1 LKSICLLGRKN
12 LDRAGITEK
21 KNKRIERILILS
33 SSPHIR
39 DKITVGRIMWAVI
52 IALTPVIAA
61 SIYFFRFRAME
72 LIAVCGLASVVTEY
86 LFLRIRGKGSLNEP
100 SALLTGILLAL
111 TLPPSFPLWAAVLGT
126 IFAIIIGKQIFGGL
140 GYNIFNPALIGRA
153 FLVATFPVLM
163 TTWLNPFTIDA
174 VTTATPLGLLRFQS
188 QSTPLLPLFLG
199 NVSGSLG
206 ETSALALLIGGA
218 FLLIKKYIDWR
229 TPLSYL
235 LTVALLSGI
244 FYLINPLYG
253 SPLLH
258 LLAGGLMFGVFF
270 MATDPVTTPLAKQ
283 GRWIFGLGAGVI
295 VVIIRNWGGYAEGVM
310 FSILLMNAF
319 TPLLDRYIKPRVLGG
334 K

>member
-1 LKSICLLGRKN
+1 M
-12 LDRAGITEK
+12 DRARITEK

-52 IALTPVIAA
+52 IALIPAMAA
-61 SIYFFRFRAME
+61 SIYFFRLRAIE

-86 LFLRIRGKGSLNEP
+86 LFLKIRGKGSLNEP

-140 GYNIFNPALIGRA
+140 GCNIFNPALIGRA
-153 FLVATFPVLM
+153 FLVAAFPVLM
-163 TTWLNPFTIDA
+163 TSWVNPFTIDA

-218 FLLIKKYIDWR
+218 FLLIKKHIDWR

-258 LLAGGLMFGVFF
+258 LLAGGLMLGVFF

-283 GRWIFGLGAGVI
+283 GRWLFGLAAGVI

-334 K
+334 R

>member
-1 LKSICLLGRKN
+1 LDKS
-12 LDRAGITEK
+12 GIMKK
-21 KNKRIERILILS
+21 KNKKVQKILTLS

-52 IALTPVIAA
+52 IALLPAIAA
-61 SIYFFRFRAME
+61 SIYFFRLRAVE
-72 LIAVCGLASVVTEY
+72 LIAVCSLSSVIAEY
-86 LFLRIRGKGSLNEP
+86 LFLKMRGRSIPREP

-111 TLPPSFPLWAAVLGT
+111 TLPPTFPLWAAVLGA

-140 GYNIFNPALIGRA
+140 GYNIFNPALVGRA

-163 TTWLNPFTIDA
+163 TSWVKPFTLDA
-174 VTTATPLGLLRFQS
+174 VTTATPLGLLKFQS

-206 ETSALALLIGGA
+206 ETSSLALLIGAGY
-218 FLLIKKYIDWR
+218 LMIKKYIDWR
-229 TPLSYL
+229 IPLSYL
-235 LTVALLSGI
+235 FTVALLSGI

-253 SPLLH
+253 TPLFH
-258 LLAGGLMFGVFF
+258 LVAGGLMIGALF

-283 GRWIFGLGAGVI
+283 SRWIFGLGAGII
-295 VVIIRNWGGYAEGVM
+295 VVIIRNWGGYSEGVM

-319 TPLLDRYIKPRVLGG
+319 TPLLDRYIKPKVFGG
-334 K
+334 E

>member
-1 LKSICLLGRKN
+1 MK
-12 LDRAGITEK
+12 K
-21 KNKRIERILILS
+21 KNKKVQKILTLS

-52 IALTPVIAA
+52 IALLPAIAA
-61 SIYFFRFRAME
+61 SIYFFRLRAVE
-72 LIAVCGLASVVTEY
+72 LIAVCSLSSVIAEY
-86 LFLRIRGKGSLNEP
+86 LFLKMRGRSIPREP

-111 TLPPSFPLWAAVLGT
+111 TLPPTFPLWAAVLGA

-140 GYNIFNPALIGRA
+140 GYNIFNPALVGRA

-163 TTWLNPFTIDA
+163 TSWVKPFTLDA
-174 VTTATPLGLLRFQS
+174 VTTATPLGLLKFQS

-206 ETSALALLIGGA
+206 ETSSLALLIGAGY
-218 FLLIKKYIDWR
+218 LMIKKYIDWR
-229 TPLSYL
+229 IPLSYL
-235 LTVALLSGI
+235 FTVALLSGI

-253 SPLLH
+253 TPLFH
-258 LLAGGLMFGVFF
+258 LVAGGLMIGALF

-283 GRWIFGLGAGVI
+283 SRWIFGLGAGII
-295 VVIIRNWGGYAEGVM
+295 VVIIRNWGGYSEGVM

-319 TPLLDRYIKPRVLGG
+319 TPLLDRYIKPKVFGG
-334 K
+334 E

>member
-1 LKSICLLGRKN
+1 M
-12 LDRAGITEK
+12 DRAGIIMEK
-21 KNKRIERILILS
+21 KNKRIERILTLS

-52 IALTPVIAA
+52 IALIPAMAA
-61 SIYFFRFRAME
+61 SIYFFRFRAIE

-86 LFLRIRGKGSLNEP
+86 MFQKIRGKGSLNEP

-126 IFAIIIGKQIFGGL
+126 MFAIIIGKQIFGGL

-153 FLVATFPVLM
+153 FLIATFPVLM
-163 TTWLNPFTIDA
+163 TSWVNPFTIDA
-174 VTTATPLGLLRFQS
+174 VTTATPLGLLKFQS
-188 QSTPLLPLFLG
+188 QSTSLLPLFWG

-218 FLLIKKYIDWR
+218 YLLIRKHIDWR

-253 SPLLH
+253 SPVFH
-258 LLAGGLMFGVFF
+258 LLAGGLMIGVFF

-283 GRWIFGLGAGVI
+283 GRWIFGLGAGVM
-295 VVIIRNWGGYAEGVM
+295 VVIIRNWGGSAEGVM
-310 FSILLMNAF
+310 FSIILMNAF

-334 K
+334 R

>member
-1 LKSICLLGRKN
+1 MDKS
-12 LDRAGITEK
+12 GIMKK
-21 KNKRIERILILS
+21 KNKKVQKILTLS

-52 IALTPVIAA
+52 IALLPAIAA
-61 SIYFFRFRAME
+61 SIYFFRLRAVE
-72 LIAVCGLASVVTEY
+72 LIAVCSLSSVIAEY
-86 LFLRIRGKGSLNEP
+86 LFLKMRGRSIPREP

-111 TLPPSFPLWAAVLGT
+111 TLPPTFPLWAAVLGA

-140 GYNIFNPALIGRA
+140 GYNIFNPALVGRA

-163 TTWLNPFTIDA
+163 TSWVKPFTLDA
-174 VTTATPLGLLRFQS
+174 VTTATPLGLLKFQS

-206 ETSALALLIGGA
+206 ETSSLALLIGAGY
-218 FLLIKKYIDWR
+218 LMIKKYIDWR
-229 TPLSYL
+229 IPLSYL
-235 LTVALLSGI
+235 FTVALLSGI

-253 SPLLH
+253 TPLFH
-258 LLAGGLMFGVFF
+258 LVAGGLMIGALF

-283 GRWIFGLGAGVI
+283 SRWIFGLGAGII
-295 VVIIRNWGGYAEGVM
+295 VVIIRNWGGYSEGVM

-319 TPLLDRYIKPRVLGG
+319 TPLLDRYIKPKVFGG
-334 K
+334 E

>member
-229 TPLSYL
+229 TSLSYL

-334 K
+334 R